1 VDEDITQ
8 EEADYLR
15 VRSAIDEALGGDLA
29 EIDAGIILG
38 ALVDVS
44 LELIMAGDNLSEKE
58 AIESLV
64 ATLQELAADTSDN

>member
-15 VRSAIDEALGGDLA
+15 VRGAIDEALSGDA
-29 EIDAGIILG
+29 GEIDAGIILG

-44 LELIMAGDNLSEKE
+44 LELIMAGDNLSERE

-64 ATLQELAADTSDN
+64 ATLQELAADSTDA